1 MPNRLPRPRIEGQH
15 LAVSCGHPL
24 AVQAGLRVGAAGGNA
39 IDAAAAAAAALTVIL
54 PDACGLGGDL
64 LCIVR
69 RADGTTTA
77 INGVGRAPAGTVGPL
92 PADGAQ
98 VAAVPGF
105 VRGVCDLIDA
115 GANLSRAEVLA
126 PALEL
131 AEQGVAITRDTA
143 EALVDNVARLTRGGA
158 DVSPWVVARDQGAG
172 AGAIVRLPETAA
184 TLRGVIERGPEAFY
198 TGAVAEAIVAA
209 VAREDGCMSLEDLAT
224 HESVIRP
231 PVATDY
237 RGVTVLAQP
246 PSSQAMLLPMALRR
260 LAAEAPSD
268 RSAAAQHRA
277 VEAIAGAFAFRDRIT
292 QPGADEELMALADGI
307 AIGERASRADHAK
320 GYNHTTSVTTADRE
334 GNVVSMLISVF
345 DSFGCATW
353 VPGGGFFLND
363 RLLSFSRDP
372 ESPNAPE
379 GGKRPVHTLSPAMLV
394 DGERVV
400 GISTPSADGQ
410 VQALLQVVLAH
421 LDEGLELGD
430 AFDRPRWRVVGDL
443 LRVEEDIEA
452 DLADGLRALGHEVTP
467 AEVGDSLFGS
477 VCAAEADR
485 ATGLV
490 ACWADPRRESW
501 AGAW

>member
-24 AVQAGLRVGAAGGNA
+24 AVQAALRVGAAGGNA

-69 RADGTTTA
+69 RADGSVTA
-77 INGVGRAPAGTVGPL
+77 INGVGRSPAASAHPL
-92 PADGAQ
+92 PGDGAQ

-105 VRGVCDLIDA
+105 VAGICDLIEA
-115 GANLSRAEVLA
+115 GGRLARAEILG

-143 EALVDNVARLTRGGA
+143 DALVDNEARLTRGGA
-158 DVSPWVVARDQGAG
+158 DVSPWVAARPQG

-184 TLRGVIERGPEAFY
+184 TLRGIIERGPQAFY
-198 TGAVAEAIVAA
+198 TGPVAEAIVAA
-209 VAREDGCMSLEDLAT
+209 VAREDGVMSLEDLTT
-224 HESVIRP
+224 HESVLRE

-246 PSSQAMLLPMALRR
+246 PSSQAMLLTMALRR
-260 LAAEAPSD
+260 LAVEAPAD
-268 RSAAAQHRA
+268 RSPAAQHRA

-292 QPGADEELMALADGI
+292 QEGADAELMALADAI
-307 AIGERASRADHAK
+307 PIGERASRADHAK
-320 GYNHTTSVTTADRE
+320 GYNHTTSVTTADRD

-345 DSFGCATW
+345 DSFGSATW

-372 ESPNAPE
+372 ESPNAAA
-379 GGKRPVHTLSPAMLV
+379 GGKRPVHTLSPAMLL
-394 DGERVV
+394 DGDRIV

-443 LRVEEDIEA
+443 LRVEEDIEGE
-452 DLADGLRALGHEVTP
+452 LADGLRALGHEVLP

-477 VCAAEADR
+477 VCAAEADLT
-485 ATGLV
+485 TGLV
-490 ACWADPRRESW
+490 SSWADPRRESW

>member
-1 MPNRLPRPRIEGQH
+1 MPERLPRPRIEGQH

-69 RADGTTTA
+69 RADGTVTA
-77 INGVGRAPAGTVGPL
+77 INGVGRSPAASRHPL
-92 PADGAQ
+92 PEDGAQ

-105 VRGVCDLIDA
+105 VAGVCDLIDA
-115 GANLSRAEVLA
+115 GGRLSRAEVLA

-131 AEQGVAITRDTA
+131 AEHGVAVTRDTA
-143 EALVDNVARLTRGGA
+143 EALVASADRLTRGGA
-158 DVSPWVVARDQGAG
+158 DDSPWVAARPRG
-172 AGAIVRLPETAA
+172 AGAIVRLPQTAA
-184 TLRGVIERGPEAFY
+184 TLRAVIDGGAEAFY
-198 TGAVAEAIVAA
+198 SGPIAEAIVAA
-209 VAREDGCMSLEDLAT
+209 VAREGGVMALADLAG
-224 HESVIRP
+224 HESVIRD
-231 PVATDY
+231 PVAVDY
-237 RGVTVLAQP
+237 RGTTVLAQP
-246 PSSQAMLLPMALRR
+246 PSSQAMLLTMALRR
-260 LAAEAPSD
+260 LAVEPRSD
-268 RSAAAQHRA
+268 ASAAAQHRA
-277 VEAIAGAFAFRDRIT
+277 IEAIAGAFAYRDRIT
-292 QPGADEELMALADGI
+292 EDGADRGLMDLADTI
-307 AIGERASRADHAK
+307 AIGPRASRADHAQ
-320 GYNHTTSVTTADRE
+320 GYNHTTSVTAADRE

-353 VPGGGFFLND
+353 VPEGGFFLND

-372 ESPNAPE
+372 ASPNAAA

-394 DGERVV
+394 AGDRIV

-421 LDEGLELGD
+421 LDEGLDLGD
-430 AFDRPRWRVVGDL
+430 ACDRPRWRVVGDRL
-443 LRVEEDIEA
+443 HVEQDAERELTDA
-452 DLADGLRALGHEVTP
+452 LAALGHAVVA

-477 VCAAEADR
+477 VCAAEADLGS
-485 ATGLV
+485 GLV
-490 ACWADPRRESW
+490 SCWADPRRESW